1 MEDIEDAL
9 RRSLSPVIPHIP
21 KETNASAA
29 VMILLVKNLEK
40 WNIVYTRRT
49 NDVRTHQGEVSFPG
63 GVYEQGDN
71 SLVQTALR
79 ETREEIGIDP
89 SCVKILGAMNPYI
102 THYGLEIHP
111 FVGILTC
118 KADFNINESEVK
130 RIFLVPVDWLKTDG
144 NPHEQEYVVN
154 EQVRRQVIH
163 YEDYDGE
170 HVWGITARI
179 THDLLE
185 KI

>member
-9 RRSLSPVIPHIP
+9 RQSLSPVIPFIP
-21 KETNASAA
+21 KPTNASAA
-29 VMILLVKNLEK
+29 VMILFVKLFDK

-49 NDVRTHQGEVSFPG
+49 NDVSTHQGEVSFPG
-63 GVYEQGDN
+63 GVYEQSDN
-71 SLVQTALR
+71 SLFQTALR

-89 SCVKILGAMNPYI
+89 SCIRILGAMTPYN

-118 KADFNINESEVK
+118 KADFIINESEV
-130 RIFLVPVDWLKTDG
+130 RRVFLIPVEWLKDEG

-154 EQVRRQVIH
+154 EQIRRQVIH

-179 THDLLE
+179 TKDLLE